1 MNKKEG
7 KNLIE
12 NNKKNCIQVFKFIKK
27 YELLKNSGRKRLYVN
42 SLIFIIIISLVIFII
57 ILLKWL
63 IYFKRSNIASN
74 WIRLSE
80 DINISTNQLMNN
92 LLIMI
97 YDNQTLDDISQAVQ
111 TKDYISYIF
120 VKLGQLYDAGGIF
133 KQLNFLSPV
142 YSNDN
147 INFDCWLFYKNL
159 QDDLFE
165 KIKNK
170 YINEQDNLFIT
181 MYIFCEWSKAMVFQ
195 NYKTVYLQLYNN
207 MEIVMENF
215 NNLTY
220 QKIVYFFNEY
230 TLIKIEIIFL
240 ITYIYLMEIM
250 NKNTRFFIIKVL
262 NIMMSNVNLTSILF
276 FLLLII
282 LIIIIFVIYI
292 RNVNKD
298 CKKFIQIRKVLKV
311 CNLNE

>member
-1 MNKKEG
+1 MVYN
-7 KNLIE
+7 
-12 NNKKNCIQVFKFIKK
+12 
-27 YELLKNSGRKRLYVN
+27 
-42 SLIFIIIISLVIFII
+42 
-57 ILLKWL
+57 
-63 IYFKRSNIASN
+63 
-74 WIRLSE
+74 
-80 DINISTNQLMNN
+80 
-92 LLIMI
+92 
-97 YDNQTLDDISQAVQ
+97 NQTLDDISQALQ
-111 TKDYISYIF
+111 AKDYISYIF

-133 KQLNFLSPV
+133 SQLTFLTPV
-142 YSNDN
+142 YNNDN
-147 INFDCWLFYKNL
+147 IYYDCWLFYKTL
-159 QDDLFE
+159 QDDLFD

-181 MYIFCEWSKAMVFQ
+181 MYIFCEWSKAMVFK

>member
-12 NNKKNCIQVFKFIKK
+12 NNKKNCIQVFKVIKK

-63 IYFKRSNIASN
+63 IYFRRSNIASS
-74 WIRLSE
+74 WIKLSE

-97 YDNQTLDDISQAVQ
+97 YDNQTLDDISQSIQ

-120 VKLGQLYDAGGIF
+120 VKLGQLYDAGALF
-133 KQLNFLSPV
+133 NQLTFLNPV
-142 YSNDN
+142 FNNDN
-147 INFDCWLFYKNL
+147 INYNCWNYYKTL
-159 QDDLFE
+159 QDDLFD

-170 YINEQDNLFIT
+170 YINKQDNLYIT
-181 MYIFCEWSKAMVFQ
+181 MYIFCEWSKAMVFK
-195 NYKTVYLQLYNN
+195 NYKSIYLQLYNN
-207 MEIVMENF
+207 MEIIMENF
-215 NNLTY
+215 DNLTY

-230 TLIKIEIIFL
+230 VLIKIEIIFL

-250 NKNTRFFIIKVL
+250 NKNTRHFIIEIL
-262 NIMMSNVNLTSILF
+262 NIMMSNVNLTSIIF
-276 FLLLII
+276 FLLLFI
-282 LIIIIFVIYI
+282 LIIIILVIYI
-292 RNVNKD
+292 RNVNND
-298 CKKFIQIRKVLKV
+298 CKKFIQIRKVFKV
-311 CNLNE
+311 YN